1 MTTTDIGYW
10 LVYPTWP
17 LISSS
22 TQGLFNWHSREA
34 VTLDLEALKTQR
46 GPMVG
51 KLGQASLQEIA
62 ADPLLSEFARAQ
74 GRSAFVENCAPCH
87 GDQLVSTGQIPNLQR
102 LTPADRAKFDS
113 TVRDGRNQMPP
124 WRGVV
129 SDEQTDQIWAYI
141 RSISDR

>member
-1 MTTTDIGYW
+1 MKHLGRCARIVVGCGVSLW
-10 LVYPTWP
+10 LATAALAQEPLPDRAKIEAGETVY
-17 LISSS
+17 S
-22 TQGLFNWHSREA
+22 TY
-34 VTLDLEALKTQR
+34 
-46 GPMVG
+46 
-51 KLGQASLQEIA
+51 
-62 ADPLLSEFARAQ
+62 
-74 GRSAFVENCAPCH
+74 CAPCH

-141 RSISDR
+141 RSIADR

>member
-1 MTTTDIGYW
+1 MKHLGRCARIVVGCGVSLW
-10 LVYPTWP
+10 LATAALAQEPLPDRAKIEAGETVY
-17 LISSS
+17 S
-22 TQGLFNWHSREA
+22 TY
-34 VTLDLEALKTQR
+34 
-46 GPMVG
+46 
-51 KLGQASLQEIA
+51 
-62 ADPLLSEFARAQ
+62 
-74 GRSAFVENCAPCH
+74 CAPCH
-87 GDQLVSTGQIPNLQR
+87 GDQLVSTGQFPNLRR

>member
-1 MTTTDIGYW
+1 MI
-10 LVYPTWP
+10 
-17 LISSS
+17 
-22 TQGLFNWHSREA
+22 R
-34 VTLDLEALKTQR
+34 
-46 GPMVG
+46 
-51 KLGQASLQEIA
+51 
-62 ADPLLSEFARAQ
+62 
-74 GRSAFVENCAPCH
+74 
-87 GDQLVSTGQIPNLQR
+87 VSTGQIPNLQR